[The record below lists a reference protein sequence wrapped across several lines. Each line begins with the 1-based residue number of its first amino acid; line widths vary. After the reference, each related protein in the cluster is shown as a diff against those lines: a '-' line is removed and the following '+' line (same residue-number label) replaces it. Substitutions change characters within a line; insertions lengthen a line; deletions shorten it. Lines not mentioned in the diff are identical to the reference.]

1 MTISPKTLATI
12 PVGSTATIDTI
23 EFDEQFC
30 KRCFAMG
37 LRCGAEVRI
46 IRQAPFNGPI
56 HIRIGT
62 TDMCLRRSL
71 AKLIK
76 VL

>member
-1 MTISPKTLATI
+1 MTLDQIEPGQTVTI
-12 PVGSTATIDTI
+12 QQL
-23 EFDEQFC
+23 EFEEGFC
-30 KRCFAMG
+30 KRCLALG
-37 LRCGAEVRI
+37 LRCGVKVTV
-46 IRQAPFNGPI
+46 IRRALFNGPI

-62 TDMCLRRSL
+62 TDICLRQNL

>member
-1 MTISPKTLATI
+1 MTLAEI
-12 PVGSTATIDTI
+12 PVGKTVTVQNI

-37 LRCGAEVRI
+37 LRCDARVTV
-46 IRQAPFNGPI
+46 IRRALFNGPI

-62 TDMCLRRSL
+62 TELALRKSL

>member
-1 MTISPKTLATI
+1 MTLDQIEP
-12 PVGSTATIDTI
+12 GQTATIQKL
-23 EFDEQFC
+23 EFDEGFC
-30 KRCFAMG
+30 KRCLALG
-37 LRCGAEVRI
+37 LRCGTEIKV
-46 IRQAPFNGPI
+46 IRRAQFSGPI

-62 TDMCLRRSL
+62 TDLFLRRSL

>member
-1 MTISPKTLATI
+1 MTLDQIKP
-12 PVGSTATIDTI
+12 GQTATIQKL
-23 EFDEQFC
+23 EFDEVFC
-30 KRCFAMG
+30 KRCLALG
-37 LRCGAEVRI
+37 LRYGAEVTV
-46 IRQAPFNGPI
+46 IRQAPFLGPI